1 MNEMITKVEMSLCL
15 NKFSQSLKY
24 EMYGDQWGECTCWYQ
39 GLKGQVSWNET
50 ECFFYT
56 RFIELFK
63 KYHGLDEHK
72 LKLKR
77 PTQLQEVL
85 NIARDLLANIK
96 EGIPIF
102 ERRNKLHQLKS
113 VLEM

>member
-1 MNEMITKVEMSLCL
+1 MK
-15 NKFSQSLKY
+15 
-24 EMYGDQWGECTCWYQ
+24 
-39 GLKGQVSWNET
+39 ET
-50 ECFFYT
+50 ECFFHT

-63 KYHGLDEHK
+63 KYLGFDEHK